1 MEIGLVREKRGEE
14 MDHFN
19 GNRATG
25 LSVERRRYPSLIE
38 TFQKRLKNF
47 FKKARGV
54 SIQPTSNHERR
65 EK

>member
-1 MEIGLVREKRGEE
+1 MGTGLVRERERMYHIEG
-14 MDHFN
+14 D
-19 GNRATG
+19 RATG
-25 LSVERRRYPSLIE
+25 LPVERRRYPSLIE

-47 FKKARGV
+47 FQKARGV